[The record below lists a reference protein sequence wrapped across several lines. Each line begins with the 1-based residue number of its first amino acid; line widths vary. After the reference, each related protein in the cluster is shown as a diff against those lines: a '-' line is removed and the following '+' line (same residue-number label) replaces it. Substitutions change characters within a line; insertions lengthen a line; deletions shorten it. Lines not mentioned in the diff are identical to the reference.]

1 MDRLHPDML
10 ARARPAV
17 DRPHYDRD
25 ALRIGIVHLGL
36 GAFARAHLAPVNE
49 AAMVQASDWRWGIC
63 GVSLRQPD
71 TRDALAPQDGL
82 YTLAIRDADAAGAKR
97 EQLSIIG
104 TLREAL
110 VAPDDPTRVLARIAA
125 PDTRIVSL
133 TVTEKGYCHHPA
145 TGALNA
151 DHPDIVH
158 DLLHPESPRSIVGF
172 IVYGLQQRHAAKA
185 SPLALMSLDNLP
197 SNGKLLRGLV
207 LDFAG
212 RVDPGLQEW
221 IATTCTFPCS
231 MVDRIVPRTTE
242 ADRESISRAIGLVD
256 AWPVLGEP
264 FLDWVI
270 EDDFAAG
277 RPEWSAAGA
286 RFVTDATPYEV
297 LKLRMV
303 NGTHSA
309 LAYLSV
315 LAGWRTVDQAIAEPA
330 MRRYISTLMRDEI
343 TPTLPALEGLD
354 LAQYAQRLLAR
365 FANPALQHQTRQI
378 AMDGSQKLPQR
389 LLGTIRERLRDG
401 MPIDGLALAVAAWLV
416 YLQGRDEAR
425 EPYAISDPL
434 ADALKVEVAAAV
446 AAGEAATNSA
456 HRDVA
461 EVADMPYVAR
471 TADFADAADEAYVA
485 QLTGYRPVFGDL
497 GSNDRFVKAVAAQVK
512 QLRTIGVAATL
523 ATRGTASVV

>member
-1 MDRLHPDML
+1 MERLHPDTL
-10 ARARPAV
+10 TRALPAV
-17 DRPHYDRD
+17 ARPHYDRD

-49 AAMVQASDWRWGIC
+49 AAMIDQDDWRWGIC

-82 YTLAIRDADAAGAKR
+82 YTLAIRDADASGAKR
-97 EQLSIIG
+97 ERLAIIG
-104 TLREAL
+104 ALRETL
-110 VAPDDPTRVLARIAA
+110 VAPEDPALVLARIAA

-158 DLLHPESPRSIVGF
+158 DLSHPNAPRSIVGF
-172 IVYGLQQRHAAKA
+172 IVYGLQQRHAAQA
-185 SPLALMSLDNLP
+185 TPLTLMSLDNLP
-197 SNGKLLRGLV
+197 SNGTLLRGLV

-212 RVDPGLQEW
+212 RVDTDLQAW
-221 IATTCTFPCS
+221 IAATCTFPCS
-231 MVDRIVPRTTE
+231 MVDRIVPRTTDD
-242 ADRESISRAIGLVD
+242 DREAISHAIGLDD

-277 RPEWSAAGA
+277 RPDWTVAGA
-286 RFVTDATPYEV
+286 RFVTHATPYEI

-315 LAGWRTVDQAIAEPA
+315 LAGWRTVDQAIAQPA
-330 MRRYISTLMRDEI
+330 MRRYIGALMRDEI
-343 TPTLPALEGLD
+343 APTLPALEGLD
-354 LAQYAQRLLAR
+354 LAQYAERLLAR
-365 FANPALQHQTRQI
+365 FANPALHHQTRQI

-401 MPIDGLALAVAAWLV
+401 LPIDGLALAVAAWLV
-416 YLQGRDEAR
+416 YLQGRDEAH
-425 EPYAISDPL
+425 EAYPISDPL
-434 ADALKVEVAAAV
+434 ADALHIEVGAAV
-446 AAGEAATNSA
+446 AARDATDDPLLKDT
-456 HRDVA
+456 R
-461 EVADMPYVAR
+461 YVAR
-471 TADFADAADEAYVA
+471 LID
-485 QLTGYRPVFGDL
+485 YRPVFGDL
-497 GSNDRFVKAVAAQVK
+497 SGNDRLVNAVAVQAK
-512 QLRTIGVAATL
+512 QLRTMGVAATL
-523 ATRGTASVV
+523 EATGTTRPA